1 MKCVRCLEPLISKC
15 IESIGIEECQFCGG
29 VWFDGGELNAL
40 KDQVNPDLNWMDMK
54 VPELDPEAIPVS
66 CFDWL
71 LMDYINTPSSAH
83 PHSCPKC
90 AEPFL
95 PLIYN
100 GTSVEV
106 DFCHKC
112 EGIWLDRGE
121 FGKIILELESRMHS
135 MTVADCARE
144 SLREAKE
151 IFTGRELVVSE
162 WRDFLTLIRILHR
175 KALSERSAIASA
187 LEVMRCASL
196 SFH

>member
-1 MKCVRCLEPLISKC
+1 M
-15 IESIGIEECQFCGG
+15 G
-29 VWFDGGELNAL
+29 VD
-40 KDQVNPDLNWMDMK
+40 
-54 VPELDPEAIPVS
+54 
-66 CFDWL
+66 C
-71 LMDYINTPSSAH
+71 INTPSSAQ

-175 KALSERSAIASA
+175 KALSERSAIARA
-187 LEVMRCASL
+187 LEVMRCVSL